1 MLSSS
6 DLEEEEE
13 DFFPDFFFFFVP
25 EDVELL
31 DFEPLILDLD
41 LDDVLPPPRRLIM
54 EEWSA
59 GKVLVEAECKGK
71 GELHAAASTITEPA
85 PATAQQRARACC
97 RFQQDLM
104 IDTGGK
110 VDMLRE

>member
-41 LDDVLPPPRRLIM
+41 LDGVLPPPRRLIM

-59 GKVLVEAECKGK
+59 GKVLVEDAECKGSK
-71 GELHAAASTITEPA
+71 GGAELLVAASTITEPA
-85 PATAQQRARACC
+85 PAAATAQSANA
-97 RFQQDLM
+97 
-104 IDTGGK
+104 
-110 VDMLRE
+110 